1 MIDGVIAQ
9 TGEGLSFHPAQL
21 THSDAKAL
29 REAIRARALRLFR
42 RRGLLTPE
50 VIDNLKAWGHGGGF
64 SLHAEVRVAAR
75 DKSGRERLLRYC
87 ARPIFASERLSWIRE
102 GERLRYRLVNP
113 DLKGRTEMILTP
125 EELLDR
131 IAALIPPP
139 RKHRHRYFGVLAP
152 NSPWRKAVTARQFRA
167 VPGTV

>member
-1 MIDGVIAQ
+1 VIDGVIAQ

-113 DLKGRTEMILTP
+113 DLKGRTELILTP
-125 EELLDR
+125 EELLR
-131 IAALIPPP
+131 
-139 RKHRHRYFGVLAP
+139 GVAG
-152 NSPWRKAVTARQFRA
+152 QFRA
-167 VPGTV
+167 VPGTVYLIRKGTR